1 MLTLLAI
8 GAGIAVFTGLGAGI
22 GIGYATSKATEAVA
36 RQPEADGNISKLL
49 LLGSALAEATAIYG
63 FVVGLLIILLL
74 KDSSATPGIAVG
86 AGVAVL
92 TGVGAGV
99 GIGIATAKA
108 CESVARAPEEDGKIS
123 KLLLLGSA
131 LAEATAIYGFV
142 VGLLIILLLPDN
154 SSQYVSQLAIGAGL
168 AVLTGA
174 GAGVGIGIA
183 TSKACEAVSHQPEA
197 DGKIS
202 KLLLLGSAL
211 AEATA
216 IYGFVVGLLIIL
228 LLPGNS
234 DPTIAMGAGIAVLT
248 GLGAGAG
255 IGVATSKA
263 SQSVAR
269 QPEADGKISKLLL
282 LGSALAEA
290 TAIYGFVVGLLVIL
304 LF

>member
-36 RQPEADGNISKLL
+36 RQPEADGNVSKLL

-74 KDSSATPGIAVG
+74 KDSSATPGIA
-86 AGVAVL
+86 
-92 TGVGAGV
+92 VGAGV

-174 GAGVGIGIA
+174 GAGVGIGLATSKACESVGRMPEADGKISKLLLLGSALAEATAIYGFVVGLLIILLLPDNAELGKGLVSYTGIGAGLAVLGGLGAGVGIGIA

-216 IYGFVVGLLIIL
+216 IYGFVVGLL
-228 LLPGNS
+228 
-234 DPTIAMGAGIAVLT
+234 
-248 GLGAGAG
+248 
-255 IGVATSKA
+255 
-263 SQSVAR
+263 
-269 QPEADGKISKLLL
+269 
-282 LGSALAEA
+282 
-290 TAIYGFVVGLLVIL
+290 VIL